1 MDWIL
6 IGLGAGLG
14 SVARYEIGRRMAG
27 RQSILKI
34 PGTFVVNLTGAFLL
48 GLVVAMSAHGLWWSL
63 LADGF
68 LGGFTTF
75 STLMVETV
83 VLIRGNRFANGLVYL
98 LVTFIF
104 GITAFLA
111 GEAVWPLIS
120 SF

>member
-27 RQSILKI
+27 TQNALKI
-34 PGTFVVNLTGAFLL
+34 PGTFVVNISGAFLL
-48 GLVVAMSAHGLWWSL
+48 GIVAAMPAQGLWWSL

-75 STLMVETV
+75 STLMVESV
-83 VLIRGNRFANGLVYL
+83 VLIRGNRFGSALAYLAATLVL
-98 LVTFIF
+98 GMV
-104 GITAFLA
+104 AFLA
-111 GEAVWPLIS
+111 GGAIRTLIS